1 MFKPENVGGFASK
14 YPDWAIK
21 YATEAKGIPRVTKTH
36 LDPIAYQEAAER
48 NLIENPYGSTM
59 DVILNEEQKAALETD
74 IVSSGI
80 ALIKK
85 YWPFSEGG
93 SVNRQKV
100 YEDGVASM
108 FKEV

>member
-1 MFKPENVGGFASK
+1 MGSIEF
-14 YPDWAIK
+14 
-21 YATEAKGIPRVTKTH
+21 
-36 LDPIAYQEAAER
+36 QEAVER
-48 NLIENPYGSTM
+48 NILENPYGSTG
-59 DVILNEEQKAALETD
+59 DVILNEEQKKALKTD

-85 YWPFSEGG
+85 YMPFNKGG